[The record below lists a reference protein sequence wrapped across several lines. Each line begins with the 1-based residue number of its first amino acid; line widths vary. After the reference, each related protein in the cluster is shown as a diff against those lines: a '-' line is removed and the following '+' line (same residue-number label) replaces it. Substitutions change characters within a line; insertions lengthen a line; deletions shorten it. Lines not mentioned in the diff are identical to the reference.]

1 MTTKSLYRLICDNN
15 TETLDMVSVY
25 FDKMIFKFTNTIF
38 IDSSGDEFLVI
49 RLRNRDYKLLK
60 LVVDHDCDGTFYHA
74 WTYNCLP
81 KSDYKAHTLNQNHI
95 SDLLEHL
102 RRAEHYDD

>member
-1 MTTKSLYRLICDNN
+1 MTRKSLYRLICQNN

-38 IDSSGDEFLVI
+38 IDSSGNEFLVI
-49 RLRNRDYKLLK
+49 RLRNRDYRLLE
-60 LVVDHDCDGTFYHA
+60 LVIDRDCDGTFYHA
-74 WTYNCLP
+74 WKYNYLP
-81 KSDYKAHTLNQNHI
+81 KNDYKVHTLNQNHI

-102 RRAEHYDD
+102 RRAERYDD